1 MITILGLCM
10 NRRFLMLR
18 LKSELAA
25 PLQFQHTIFIWGI
38 KEILVGV
45 IMRRTHLTEFLVYRL
60 H

>member
-38 KEILVGV
+38 KEIFVGV
-45 IMRRTHLTEFLVYRL
+45 IMRRTHL
-60 H
+60 